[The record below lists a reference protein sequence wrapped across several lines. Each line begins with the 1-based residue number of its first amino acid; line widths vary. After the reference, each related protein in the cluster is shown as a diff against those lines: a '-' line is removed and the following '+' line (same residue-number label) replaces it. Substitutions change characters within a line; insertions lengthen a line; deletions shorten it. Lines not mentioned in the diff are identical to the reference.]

1 MVNGQK
7 TRKKP
12 NKKQVIEDLKRNV
25 DNNLKNEYIKGLIGG
40 RNFFAQLVFDSIN
53 NGYDLDEIKHLCE
66 IIIDDKS
73 TEPTMNVVNNNN
85 NEIKEIKE

>member
-1 MVNGQK
+1 MASGQK
-7 TRKKP
+7 SKKKLS
-12 NKKQVIEDLKRNV
+12 KKQVIENLKSSIEN
-25 DNNLKNEYIKGLIGG
+25 DLKNEYIKGLIGG

>member
-7 TRKKP
+7 ARKKP
-12 NKKQVIEDLKRNV
+12 SKKQVIEDLKRNV
-25 DNNLKNEYIKGLIGG
+25 DNNLKSEYIKGLVGG
-40 RNFFAQLVFDSIN
+40 RSFLAQLILDNIKSDA
-53 NGYDLDEIKHLCE
+53 DLNKIKHLCE

-73 TEPTMNVVNNNN
+73 TEPTMNVTNNN